1 MYNSLNNVTLLAYT
15 ISVANNLYHN
25 TLLKLLCNIV

>member
-15 ISVANNLYHN
+15 ISVANLYHN